1 VLSSGLH
8 SSIYLQSAIV
18 LSYPWY
24 LKTISKNLAEL
35 IKSKL
40 NVNNID
46 VVVSPAMGGVVIGSK
61 IGEELQK
68 QSIFLERVDGNLT
81 LRRGFDIKK
90 GLKVIIV
97 EDVITTGKSSKECIV
112 ALQKYKTEVLGVFS
126 IVNRSMQD
134 VNFDVCTYSLLNL
147 ESPLYQENQIPDS
160 LKSIPISKPGSRF
173 IK

>member
-1 VLSSGLH
+1 MIL
-8 SSIYLQSAIV
+8 
-18 LSYPWY
+18 
-24 LKTISKNLAEL
+24 
-35 IKSKL
+35 
-40 NVNNID
+40 
-46 VVVSPAMGGVVIGSK
+46 
-61 IGEELQK
+61 
-68 QSIFLERVDGNLT
+68 
-81 LRRGFDIKK
+81 KK

-112 ALQKYKTEVLGVFS
+112 ALQKYKTKVLGVFS

-147 ESPLYQENQIPDS
+147 EAPLYQENQIPDS